1 MDEAFCLAGIKT
13 PRITD
18 DDPGSRPHEGKTAMM
33 TKTAP
38 KTAPWIALAGALT
51 LAACTTTDPYT
62 GMPVRN
68 NTGTGVLTGA
78 GVGAVLG
85 YLTNTNKGEQGRKN
99 ALIGAGV
106 GALAGG
112 AVGNYM
118 DRQQADFRRSLEGSG
133 VMVRRNGDQIVLV
146 MPSDVT
152 FAVDRSEVQ
161 PQFTRVLDDV
171 ARTLNAYPQTTIDVV
186 GHADSSGPDDYNQ
199 TLSERR
205 ASSVAGYLTGPGRVL
220 PDRVFVAGQGERQP
234 IASNDTAEGR
244 AQNRRV
250 EIILR
255 PLTR

>member
-1 MDEAFCLAGIKT
+1 
-13 PRITD
+13 
-18 DDPGSRPHEGKTAMM
+18 M
-33 TKTAP
+33 TRKF
-38 KTAPWIALAGALT
+38 ALAAVLVGAGA

-68 NTGTGVLTGA
+68 NTGTGALAGA
-78 GVGAVLG
+78 GAGALLG

-99 ALIGAGV
+99 ALIGAGI

-112 AVGNYM
+112 AIGNYM

-133 VMVRRNGDQIVLV
+133 VMIRRNGDQIVLV

-152 FAVDRSEVQ
+152 FAVDRSDVQ

-199 TLSERR
+199 VLSERR
-205 ASSVAGYLTGPGRVL
+205 ASAVAGYLTNEGRVM
-220 PDRVFVAGQGERQP
+220 PDRVFVAGMGERQP
-234 IASNDTAEGR
+234 IADNSTAAGR

-250 EIILR
+250 EIVLR

>member
-1 MDEAFCLAGIKT
+1 MPKFARKMTLAVVLM
-13 PRITD
+13 
-18 DDPGSRPHEGKTAMM
+18 S
-33 TKTAP
+33 
-38 KTAPWIALAGALT
+38 AGA

-68 NTGTGVLTGA
+68 NTGTGALTGA

-99 ALIGAGV
+99 ALIGAGI

-112 AVGNYM
+112 AIGNYM

-133 VMVRRNGDQIVLV
+133 VMIRRNGDQIVLV

-152 FAVDRSEVQ
+152 FAVDRSDVQ
-161 PQFTRVLDDV
+161 PQFTRVLADV

-205 ASSVAGYLTGPGRVL
+205 ASAVAGYLTGPGGVL
-220 PDRVFVAGQGERQP
+220 VDRVFVAGMGERAP
-234 IASNDTAEGR
+234 IADNATAAGR

-255 PLTR
+255 PLTQ

>member
-1 MDEAFCLAGIKT
+1 MTRKFALAAVLLG
-13 PRITD
+13 
-18 DDPGSRPHEGKTAMM
+18 
-33 TKTAP
+33 
-38 KTAPWIALAGALT
+38 AGALV
-51 LAACTTTDPYT
+51 ACSTTDPYT
-62 GMPVRN
+62 GMKVRN
-68 NTGTGVLTGA
+68 NTGTGALAGA
-78 GVGAVLG
+78 AGGALLG

-99 ALIGAGV
+99 ALIGAGI

-133 VMVRRNGDQIVLV
+133 VMIRRNGDQIVLV

-152 FAVDRSEVQ
+152 FAVDKSDVQ

-199 TLSERR
+199 ALSERR
-205 ASSVAGYLTGPGRVL
+205 ASAVAGYLTGPGRVL
-220 PDRVFVAGQGERQP
+220 QDRVFVAGMGERQP
-234 IASNDTAEGR
+234 VADNSTAAGR

-255 PLTR
+255 PLTS

>member
-1 MDEAFCLAGIKT
+1 
-13 PRITD
+13 
-18 DDPGSRPHEGKTAMM
+18 M
-33 TKTAP
+33 TRKF
-38 KTAPWIALAGALT
+38 ALAVVLVSAGA

-68 NTGTGVLTGA
+68 NTGTGVLAGA
-78 GVGAVLG
+78 GAGALLG

-99 ALIGAGV
+99 ALIGAGI

-112 AVGNYM
+112 AIGNYM

-133 VMVRRNGDQIVLV
+133 VMIRRNGDQIVLV

-152 FAVDRSEVQ
+152 FDVDKSDIQ
-161 PQFTRVLDDV
+161 PQFLRVLDDV

-199 TLSERR
+199 ALSERR
-205 ASSVAGYLTGPGRVL
+205 ASAVASYLTGPGRVL
-220 PDRVFVAGQGERQP
+220 QDRVFVAGMGERQP
-234 IASNDTAEGR
+234 IADNSTAAGR

>member
-1 MDEAFCLAGIKT
+1 MTTK
-13 PRITD
+13 
-18 DDPGSRPHEGKTAMM
+18 KTAFR
-33 TKTAP
+33 A
-38 KTAPWIALAGALT
+38 AAFGALLIGAGAMT
-51 LAACTTTDPYT
+51 ACTTTDPYT

-68 NTGTGVLTGA
+68 NTGTGALAGA
-78 GVGAVLG
+78 AGGALLG

-99 ALIGAGV
+99 ALIGAGI

-133 VMVRRNGDQIVLV
+133 VMIRRNGDQIVLV

-152 FAVDRSEVQ
+152 FAVDKSDVQ

-199 TLSERR
+199 ALSERR
-205 ASSVAGYLTGPGRVL
+205 AGSVASYLTGPGRVL

-255 PLTR
+255 PLTQ

>member
-1 MDEAFCLAGIKT
+1 MMK
-13 PRITD
+13 
-18 DDPGSRPHEGKTAMM
+18 KTAL
-33 TKTAP
+33 
-38 KTAPWIALAGALT
+38 WLALASAAA

-68 NTGTGVLTGA
+68 NTGTGVLSGA

-99 ALIGAGV
+99 ALIGAGI

-133 VMVRRNGDQIVLV
+133 VMIRRNGDQLVLV

-152 FAVDRSEVQ
+152 FDVDKSEIQ
-161 PQFTRVLDDV
+161 PKFLRVLDDV
-171 ARTLNAYPQTTIDVV
+171 GRTLNAYPQTTIDIV
-186 GHADSSGPDDYNQ
+186 GHADSSGPDAYNQ

-205 ASSVAGYLTGPGRVL
+205 ASAVASYLINSDRVL
-220 PDRVFVAGQGERQP
+220 SDRIFVAGQGERQP
-234 IASNDTAEGR
+234 IASNDTPEGR

-255 PLTR
+255 PLT

>member
-1 MDEAFCLAGIKT
+1 
-13 PRITD
+13 
-18 DDPGSRPHEGKTAMM
+18 M
-33 TKTAP
+33 TRKF
-38 KTAPWIALAGALT
+38 ALAAVLIGAGA

-68 NTGTGVLTGA
+68 NTGTGVLAGA
-78 GVGAVLG
+78 GAGALLG

-112 AVGNYM
+112 AIGNYM

-133 VMVRRNGDQIVLV
+133 VMIRRNGDQIVLV

-152 FAVDRSEVQ
+152 FDVDKSDIQ
-161 PQFTRVLDDV
+161 PQFLRVLDDV

-205 ASSVAGYLTGPGRVL
+205 ASAVAGYLTNQGRVL
-220 PDRVFVAGQGERQP
+220 QDRVFVAGMGERQP
-234 IASNDTAEGR
+234 IADNATAAGR

>member
-1 MDEAFCLAGIKT
+1 
-13 PRITD
+13 
-18 DDPGSRPHEGKTAMM
+18 M
-33 TKTAP
+33 TRKF
-38 KTAPWIALAGALT
+38 ALAAVLIGAGA

-68 NTGTGVLTGA
+68 NTGTGVLAGA
-78 GVGAVLG
+78 GAGALLG

-99 ALIGAGV
+99 ALIGAGI

-133 VMVRRNGDQIVLV
+133 VMIRRNGDQIVLV

-152 FAVDRSEVQ
+152 FDVDRSDIQ
-161 PQFTRVLDDV
+161 PRFLRVLDDV

-199 TLSERR
+199 VLSERR
-205 ASSVAGYLTGPGRVL
+205 ASAVAGYLTNQGRVL
-220 PDRVFVAGQGERQP
+220 PDRVFVAGMGERQP
-234 IASNDTAEGR
+234 IADNATAAGR
-244 AQNRRV
+244 AENRRV
-250 EIILR
+250 EIVLR

>member
-1 MDEAFCLAGIKT
+1 MRK
-13 PRITD
+13 
-18 DDPGSRPHEGKTAMM
+18 
-33 TKTAP
+33 
-38 KTAPWIALAGALT
+38 IALTAVLIGAGAV
-51 LAACTTTDPYT
+51 AACSTTDPYT

-78 GVGAVLG
+78 AGGALLG

-99 ALIGAGV
+99 ALIGAGI

-118 DRQQADFRRSLEGSG
+118 DRQQADLRRSLETSG
-133 VMVRRNGDQIVLV
+133 VMIRRNGDQIVLV

-152 FAVDRSEVQ
+152 FGVDRSDVQ

-186 GHADSSGPDDYNQ
+186 GHADSSGAADYNQ
-199 TLSERR
+199 ALSERR
-205 ASSVAGYLTGPGRVL
+205 AGAVAGYLTQQGRVL
-220 PDRVFVAGQGERQP
+220 PDRVFVAGMGIRQP
-234 IASNDTAEGR
+234 VADNATAAGR

-255 PLTR
+255 PLT

>member
-1 MDEAFCLAGIKT
+1 MMK
-13 PRITD
+13 
-18 DDPGSRPHEGKTAMM
+18 KTALCV
-33 TKTAP
+33 
-38 KTAPWIALAGALT
+38 ALMGVAA
-51 LAACTTTDPYT
+51 LAACSTTDPYT

-99 ALIGAGV
+99 ALIGAGI

-133 VMVRRNGDQIVLV
+133 VMIRRNGDQIVLI

-152 FAVDRSEVQ
+152 FAVDKSEVQ
-161 PQFTRVLDDV
+161 PAFNRVLDDV

-205 ASSVAGYLTGPGRVL
+205 ASAVAGYLTGAGKVMA
-220 PDRVFVAGQGERQP
+220 DRVFVAGQGERQP
-234 IASNDTAEGR
+234 MVSNDTAEGR

-255 PLTR
+255 PLTK

>member
-1 MDEAFCLAGIKT
+1 MPKFARKTTLALVLM
-13 PRITD
+13 
-18 DDPGSRPHEGKTAMM
+18 S
-33 TKTAP
+33 
-38 KTAPWIALAGALT
+38 AGA

-68 NTGTGVLTGA
+68 NTGTGALTGA

-99 ALIGAGV
+99 ALIGAGI

-112 AVGNYM
+112 AIGNYM

-133 VMVRRNGDQIVLV
+133 VMIRRNGDQIVLI

-152 FAVDRSEVQ
+152 FAVDRSDVQ

-205 ASSVAGYLTGPGRVL
+205 ASAVAGYLTGPGRVL
-220 PDRVFVAGQGERQP
+220 TDRVYVAGMGERAP
-234 IASNDTAEGR
+234 IADNATAEGR

-255 PLTR
+255 PLT

>member
-1 MDEAFCLAGIKT
+1 MRKF
-13 PRITD
+13 
-18 DDPGSRPHEGKTAMM
+18 
-33 TKTAP
+33 
-38 KTAPWIALAGALT
+38 ALAAVLMGATALV
-51 LAACTTTDPYT
+51 ACTTTDPYT

-68 NTGTGVLTGA
+68 NTGTGVLAGA
-78 GVGAVLG
+78 AGGALLG

-99 ALIGAGV
+99 ALIGAGI

-118 DRQQADFRRSLEGSG
+118 DRQQADLRRSLETSG
-133 VMVRRNGDQIVLV
+133 VMIRRNGDQIVLV

-152 FAVDRSEVQ
+152 FAVDKSDVQ

-186 GHADSSGPDDYNQ
+186 GHADSSGGADYNQ
-199 TLSERR
+199 GLSERR
-205 ASSVAGYLTGPGRVL
+205 ASAVADYLTHQGQVL
-220 PDRVFVAGQGERQP
+220 PDRIFVAGMGSRQP
-234 IASNDTAEGR
+234 IADNATAAGR

-255 PLTR
+255 PLTQ

>member
-1 MDEAFCLAGIKT
+1 
-13 PRITD
+13 
-18 DDPGSRPHEGKTAMM
+18 M
-33 TKTAP
+33 TRKF
-38 KTAPWIALAGALT
+38 ALAAVLVGAGA

-68 NTGTGVLTGA
+68 NTGTGVLAGA
-78 GVGAVLG
+78 GAGALLG

-99 ALIGAGV
+99 ALIGAGI

-133 VMVRRNGDQIVLV
+133 VMIRRDGDQIVLI

-152 FAVDRSEVQ
+152 FDVDRSDIQ
-161 PQFTRVLDDV
+161 PRFLRVLSDV

-205 ASSVAGYLTGPGRVL
+205 ASAVAGYLTNQGGVM
-220 PDRVFVAGQGERQP
+220 PDRIFVAGMGERQP
-234 IASNDTAEGR
+234 IADNATAAGR

-255 PLTR
+255 PLMR

>member
-1 MDEAFCLAGIKT
+1 MPKFARNMTLAVVLM
-13 PRITD
+13 
-18 DDPGSRPHEGKTAMM
+18 S
-33 TKTAP
+33 
-38 KTAPWIALAGALT
+38 AGA

-68 NTGTGVLTGA
+68 NTGTGALTGA

-99 ALIGAGV
+99 ALIGAGI

-112 AVGNYM
+112 AIGNYM

-133 VMVRRNGDQIVLV
+133 VMIRRNGDQIVLV

-152 FAVDRSEVQ
+152 FAVDRSDVQ

-205 ASSVAGYLTGPGRVL
+205 ASAVAGYLTGPGGVL
-220 PDRVFVAGQGERQP
+220 VDRVFVAGMGERAP
-234 IASNDTAEGR
+234 IADNATPAGR

-255 PLTR
+255 PLT

>member
-1 MDEAFCLAGIKT
+1 
-13 PRITD
+13 
-18 DDPGSRPHEGKTAMM
+18 MM
-33 TKTAP
+33 TK
-38 KTAPWIALAGALT
+38 KTAFRAAALGALLIGAGAMT
-51 LAACTTTDPYT
+51 ACTTTDPYT

-68 NTGTGVLTGA
+68 NTGTGALAGA
-78 GVGAVLG
+78 AGGALLG

-99 ALIGAGV
+99 ALIGAGI

-133 VMVRRNGDQIVLV
+133 VMIRRNGDQIVLV

-152 FAVDRSEVQ
+152 FAVDKSDVQ

-199 TLSERR
+199 ALSERR
-205 ASSVAGYLTGPGRVL
+205 AGSVASYLTGPGRVL

-255 PLTR
+255 PLTQ

>member
-1 MDEAFCLAGIKT
+1 
-13 PRITD
+13 
-18 DDPGSRPHEGKTAMM
+18 M
-33 TKTAP
+33 TRKF
-38 KTAPWIALAGALT
+38 ALAAVLIGAGA

-68 NTGTGVLTGA
+68 NTGTGVLAGA
-78 GVGAVLG
+78 GAGALLG

-112 AVGNYM
+112 AIGNYM
-118 DRQQADFRRSLEGSG
+118 DRQQADLRRSLEGSG
-133 VMVRRNGDQIVLV
+133 VMIRRNGDQIVLV

-152 FAVDRSEVQ
+152 FDVDKSDIQ
-161 PQFTRVLDDV
+161 PQFLRVLDDV

-205 ASSVAGYLTGPGRVL
+205 ASAVAGYLTNQGRVL
-220 PDRVFVAGQGERQP
+220 QDRIFVAGMGERQP
-234 IASNDTAEGR
+234 IADNATAAGR

-250 EIILR
+250 EVILR
-255 PLTR
+255 PLTQ

>member
-1 MDEAFCLAGIKT
+1 MPNLG
-13 PRITD
+13 R
-18 DDPGSRPHEGKTAMM
+18 KTAL
-33 TKTAP
+33 A
-38 KTAPWIALAGALT
+38 ALLVGAAALT
-51 LAACTTTDPYT
+51 ACSTTDPYT

-78 GVGAVLG
+78 GIGAALG

-99 ALIGAGV
+99 ALIGAGI

-133 VMVRRNGDQIVLV
+133 VMIRRNGDQIVLV

-205 ASSVAGYLTGPGRVL
+205 ASSVASYLTNVGRVL
-220 PDRVFVAGQGERQP
+220 TDRVFVAGQGERQP

-255 PLTR
+255 PLTK